1 MFQHLRANL
10 WLLVFS
16 IVICCVAYP
25 AVLWGIGQLL
35 FRDQANGS
43 LIYDTRGNPIGS
55 RMIAQPFTDKRPEY
69 FQPRPSSVSYNA
81 SASGASNWAA
91 NNPALR
97 NRVARQLGPI
107 VKYATGAKKG
117 QLAAG
122 DIEAW
127 FQKDEA
133 GRKPAIVAQWADAH
147 SAFAQAWVGTTF
159 DAKNPTAGQQYVL
172 DWANANPDAV
182 AKFKQDNPDN
192 QEPTPADLA
201 VVFFDAFSKEHPGKF
216 PVAVTKT
223 DAEGKSTSTIELVAE
238 GTDIQSTFFDMW
250 LNEHPDVALEQ
261 VPADMVM
268 ASGSGLDP
276 DITLDNALW
285 QLDRVAAAW
294 AKKINKDET
303 QVRSEIE
310 KLLRSSSFAP
320 LGGTVGVP
328 LINVLETNLALR
340 AKYSDG

>member
-16 IVICCVAYP
+16 ILICCVAYP
-25 AVLWGIGQLL
+25 AVLLGIGQLL

-43 LIYDTRGNPIGS
+43 LIYDTHGNPIGS
-55 RMIAQPFTDKRPEY
+55 RMIAQPFTADEY

-107 VKYATGAKKG
+107 VKYGAGAKKG
-117 QLAAG
+117 QLAAA

-133 GRKPAIVAQWADAH
+133 GGQPGIVARWADAH
-147 SAFAQAWVGTTF
+147 GSFAQGWVGATY
-159 DAKNPTAGQQYVL
+159 DAKNPTPQQQHVL
-172 DWANANPDAV
+172 DWAKAHPDAV

-192 QEPTPADLA
+192 QEPAPADLA
-201 VVFFDAFSKEHPGKF
+201 VVFFEAFSKEHPGKF
-216 PVAVTKT
+216 PAAVTKT
-223 DAEGKSTSTIELVAE
+223 DAEGKSTQAIEPVGE

-250 LNEHPDVALEQ
+250 LNEHPDVALEH

-294 AKKINKDET
+294 AKKTNRDEA

-310 KLLRSSSFAP
+310 KLLRSSSSAP
-320 LGGTVGVP
+320 LGGAVGVP
-328 LINVLETNLALR
+328 LINVLETNLALH
-340 AKYSDG
+340 AKYDK

>member
-10 WLLVFS
+10 WLFVFS
-16 IVICCVAYP
+16 VVICCVAYP
-25 AVLWGIGQLL
+25 AVLLGIGQLL

-43 LIYDTRGNPIGS
+43 LVYDKDGNPIGS
-55 RMIAQPFTDKRPEY
+55 RMMAQPFIADEY

-107 VKYATGAKKG
+107 VKYAAGAKKG

-133 GRKPAIVAQWADAH
+133 GGKPGIVAQWADAH
-147 SAFAQAWVGTTF
+147 NAFAQGWVGTTY
-159 DAKNPTAGQQYVL
+159 DDKKPTPQQQYVL
-172 DWANANPDAV
+172 DWAKAHPDVV

-192 QEPTPADLA
+192 QAPSPADLA
-201 VVFFDAFSKEHPGKF
+201 VVFFETFSKEHPGKF
-216 PVAVTKT
+216 PAVVTKT
-223 DAEGKSTSTIELVAE
+223 DADGKSTSTIEPIAE

-294 AKKINKDET
+294 AKKTSKDEA
-303 QVRSEIE
+303 QVRGEIE
-310 KLLRSSSFAP
+310 KLLRSSSSAP
-320 LGGTVGVP
+320 LGGAVGVP
-328 LINVLETNLALR
+328 LINVLETNLALH
-340 AKYSDG
+340 AKYDKG